1 MDKNEKEEDHHPRS
15 DLTFQLEW
23 KMEPYQEEE
32 TISFSL
38 FI

>member
-1 MDKNEKEEDHHPRS
+1 
-15 DLTFQLEW
+15 LTFQLEW

>member
-15 DLTFQLEW
+15 LTFQLEW